1 MGGRQ
6 ISRHFICPSQISTP
20 FPPKASAQS
29 EKRLFRCA
37 LRRQEVEGEG
47 GGGGHLGWC
56 FAVHLLLPHPM
67 ILTVRHTQWH
77 SLQNTQ
83 WYSQHQK
90 RRTLNIEWKRFK
102 DTSVLGVSFP
112 DYKFPGE
119 TCLRRAHHFDFN
131 YIGCTYDFSP
141 FSNVRLFFWLR
152 ETDPR
157 QAHHSG
163 WQSHHM
169 QRLSDIT
176 NTDIEI
182 SHEETHHQHWHHT
195 QILTFVYSTDKFKY
209 QRMKI

>member
-112 DYKFPGE
+112 DYKFPGR
-119 TCLRRAHHFDFN
+119 TCLRRTWDGPIISILITSVVLMTFLHFQMSD
-131 YIGCTYDFSP
+131 S
-141 FSNVRLFFWLR
+141 S
-152 ETDPR
+152 
-157 QAHHSG
+157 SG
-163 WQSHHM
+163 WERRIRDKPITVGDSLITCRDCRTSPTLTSRYLTKKH
-169 QRLSDIT
+169 IT
-176 NTDIEI
+176 NTDI
-182 SHEETHHQHWHHT
+182 THR
-195 QILTFVYSTDKFKY
+195 Y
-209 QRMKI
+209 